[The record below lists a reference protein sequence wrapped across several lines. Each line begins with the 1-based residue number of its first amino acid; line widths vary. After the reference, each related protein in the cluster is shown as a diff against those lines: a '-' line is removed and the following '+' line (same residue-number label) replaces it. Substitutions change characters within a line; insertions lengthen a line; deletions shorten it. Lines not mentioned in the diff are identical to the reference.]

1 MEPGCKLAQKNHH
14 GLMPGGSKK
23 QAKRRRRIRFGP
35 VSENKRGSGMET
47 ISFKSAVAAN
57 WLRMSAQ
64 HPQDEDPSR
73 SPSNRVQDAK
83 PATTPEAPMVLL
95 VEDNQIN
102 QVVALEFLAVMGLR
116 SRLAKN
122 GLEALASAKASAP
135 DLVLMDIQM
144 PGMDGLECTRQ
155 LRELQRC
162 GQLPPFPILALTAH
176 ALESDIAASMA
187 AGMDE
192 HLTKPLDFA
201 ALRGRLGRWLTLP
214 GSKT

>member
-1 MEPGCKLAQKNHH
+1 V
-14 GLMPGGSKK
+14 SKEEEK
-23 QAKRRRRIRFGP
+23 VGRFWANSRHIDEQA
-35 VSENKRGSGMET
+35 RGSGMET

-57 WLRMSAQ
+57 WLRMSAL
-64 HPQDEDPSR
+64 PTDDEGSNPSQNAETQR
-73 SPSNRVQDAK
+73 
-83 PATTPEAPMVLL
+83 ATLAAGREAPVVLL

-155 LRELQRC
+155 LRELQRS
-162 GQLPPFPILALTAH
+162 GLLPAFPILALTAH

-201 ALRGRLGRWLTLP
+201 ALRGRLGRWLELP
-214 GSKT
+214 GSKF